1 MCEDNRF
8 SDLTEDSH
16 TQQTEQLQK
25 RGLGFPFMLREIDL
39 KP

>member
-1 MCEDNRF
+1 MCEGNRF

-16 TQQTEQLQK
+16 TQQIKQLQK
-25 RGLGFPFMLREIDL
+25 RDLGFPFILREIDL